1 MKTILSL
8 ILALCSFQS
17 FVAPASA
24 NSEVVAFMKF
34 DRVNDF
40 KLFGV
45 HWFEKQQVGMIS
57 LGLLWGRYTT
67 EVKEGFQLSKAQS
80 VTFVSPAMLEGCQVQ
95 SFKGELTS
103 EEYGSSAVNLTLA
116 GSSCKDL
123 LQSLGKSQI
132 EILFTNVPSLAGS
145 SITDSLRLNLIETA
159 Y

>member
-1 MKTILSL
+1 
-8 ILALCSFQS
+8 
-17 FVAPASA
+17 
-24 NSEVVAFMKF
+24 
-34 DRVNDF
+34 
-40 KLFGV
+40 
-45 HWFEKQQVGMIS
+45 MIS